1 MNSTVLYEA
10 RAEAPG
16 RTGTKES
23 PTVPGPSACAM
34 DRTNRLED
42 EPARLRNE
50 RRSARSRSSRDGFT
64 LIEVLAAMLLIAI
77 ALPAVM
83 KGIAAASSSAS
94 STRHRSEAAGLAEAK
109 LNELVVSN
117 DWQGSLLAG
126 DFGQDWPEYRWQ
138 ATVQAWPLDTTSAGI
153 QELDLR
159 VIWMSRGQED
169 SLMVSTLVYA
179 RSTATGP

>member
-1 MNSTVLYEA
+1 MSSTLFRAA
-10 RAEAPG
+10 RAEATRLADAKPS
-16 RTGTKES
+16 RA
-23 PTVPGPSACAM
+23 VPGPSAWDA
-34 DRTNRLED
+34 DRLED

-50 RRSARSRSSRDGFT
+50 RRSTQLCSSRDGFT

-83 KGIAAASSSAS
+83 KGLAAVSGTAN

-117 DWQGSLLAG
+117 DWQNSVLAG

-138 ATVQAWPLDTTSAGI
+138 ATVEAWPLDTTSASI
-153 QELDLR
+153 QEIDLR
-159 VIWMSRGQED
+159 VTWMARGRED
-169 SLMVSTLVYA
+169 SLTVSTLAYA
-179 RSTATGP
+179 RSTTTTGQ